1 MILLIRPL
9 LLGSSRLNQVEEET
23 MSNPRFRFSLITIA
37 VAQLFAMNGNASA
50 QSQEQTLQEVVVSGS
65 RSNKVDTSKTGGF
78 ISNHLQDA
86 PLALNVFSA
95 TQLQDLRVRQT
106 SDAMKFDASVSD
118 AYNAVGYAEQF
129 SIRGF
134 TLDNSSS
141 YRKDGFAIPG
151 DASIPLENKERLEIL
166 KGISGLQSGFT
177 TPGGIINYVTKRPT
191 NSAVRSA
198 TLEASERGT
207 LYGTVDLGG
216 KSEDK
221 QFGYRINA
229 ATEKL
234 HSYVKG
240 ADGERQFAAFAFD
253 WQISPQA
260 LFQIDADYQH
270 KSQISVPGFQ
280 LFDGKDLPRG
290 IKADMMLNDQK
301 WVKPVDTKNSN
312 LGLRFEYQ
320 INQDWTTEVAANLHE
335 FKRDDFTAFPYGCS
349 AKELYP
355 GYCANGDYD
364 VYDYQSPGESKKLRG
379 IQAIVNG
386 KVTTGELQHR
396 IAFGLNN
403 SQRRDYFGDY
413 VYDYAGSSNIFH
425 PVAVPQSNGKPGPVL
440 LRRTD
445 KELSV
450 FIQDIVKLNQEFDLH
465 LGLRHLNVDRTQ
477 LGSPKFS
484 QSYNLPNLALVY
496 KATSTTNTYLS
507 LSEGLE
513 HGGVAPIGTSNENK
527 MLDAGK
533 SKQIEFGIKSA
544 IDRDLNV
551 SAAIFR
557 ISKPLEYTNAANMF
571 ISAGEAE
578 HRGLEVAAQ
587 ANLASNWMIG
597 LSATALDARQN
608 NTGDGSIEGKRVT
621 NVPNFKSTLYTDYAP
636 TSWAGTHL
644 TASWQYSGSKS
655 FSPDNKVTV
664 PAFNVMNLGTRYTTQ
679 VQGIV
684 STFRFD
690 INNAFNKFYWR
701 DVTQSLG
708 GYLFPGAPRTYKISA
723 QFDF

>member
-1 MILLIRPL
+1 
-9 LLGSSRLNQVEEET
+9 

-37 VAQLFAMNGNASA
+37 ITQLFAVSSNTSA
-50 QSQEQTLQEVVVSGS
+50 QSQEQTLQEVVVSAT
-65 RSNKVDTSKTGGF
+65 RSNKVDTSKASGF
-78 ISNHLQDA
+78 ITNTLQDTPA
-86 PLALNVFSA
+86 TLNVFSA
-95 TQLQDLRVRQT
+95 SQLQDLRVRQT
-106 SDAMKFDASVSD
+106 SDAMKFDTSVSD

-191 NSAVRSA
+191 NSLVRS
-198 TLEASERGT
+198 TTFEASERGT

-216 KSEDK
+216 KTDDK

-229 ATEKL
+229 AIEKL
-234 HSYVKG
+234 RSYVKG
-240 ADGERQFAAFAFD
+240 ADGERQFASIAFD
-253 WQISPQA
+253 WQISSQA

-320 INQDWTTEVAANLHE
+320 INQNWTTEIAANAHE
-335 FKRDDFTAFPYGCS
+335 FKRDDFTAFPYGCR
-349 AKELYP
+349 AQELFP

-364 VYDYQSPGESKKLRG
+364 VYDYQSTGETKKLRG
-379 IQAIVNG
+379 LQVIANG
-386 KVTTGELQHR
+386 KLFTGEVQHH
-396 IAFGLNN
+396 IAFGASS
-403 SQRRDYFGDY
+403 SQRRDYYGDY
-413 VYDYAGSSNIFH
+413 LYDYAGSSNVFR
-425 PVAVPQSNGKPGPVL
+425 PVLVPQTTGKTGPVL

-445 KELSV
+445 KERSV
-450 FIQDIVKLNQEFDLH
+450 FVQDIVKLGDIINLH
-465 LGLRHLNVDRTQ
+465 LGLRHLNVDRAQ
-477 LGSPKFS
+477 LGSPNFE
-484 QSYNLPNLALVY
+484 QSYTLPNAALVL
-496 KATSTTNTYLS
+496 KATPSTNTYLS

-513 HGGVAPIGTSNENK
+513 HGGVAPIGTNNENK

-533 SKQIEFGIKSA
+533 SKQIEMGIKSA
-544 IDRDLNV
+544 IDRDLNI

-557 ISKPLEYTNAANMF
+557 IRKPLEYTNAANMF
-571 ISAGEAE
+571 VSAGEAE
-578 HRGLEVAAQ
+578 HRGLEIAAQ
-587 ANLASNWMIG
+587 GNLANSWMLG
-597 LSATALDARQN
+597 LSATSLNARQN
-608 NTGDGSIEGKRVT
+608 NTGDASIEGKRVT
-621 NVPNFKSTLYTDYAP
+621 NVPNFKSTIYTDYAP
-636 TSWAGTHL
+636 AAWSGTHL
-644 TASWQYSGSKS
+644 TASWQYSGSKA
-655 FSPDNKVTV
+655 FSPDNKVSV
-664 PAFNVMNLGTRYTTQ
+664 PAFNVVNLGARYTTQ
-679 VQGIV
+679 IQGVV

-708 GYLFPGAPRTYKISA
+708 GYLFPGAPRTYKISG